1 MGVGRFR
8 VAAQDSRVKAR
19 RIEPLDTQPITVRL
33 SAEFVQKIDDI
44 RKTEPDLP
52 TRPEMMRRMMEEWV
66 SLKGHD

>member
-1 MGVGRFR
+1 MYVNTGWTKIMGRP
-8 VAAQDSRVKAR
+8 K
-19 RIEPLDTQPITVRL
+19 LDTQPITVRL

-66 SLKGHD
+66 SLKGLD

>member
-1 MGVGRFR
+1 MGRP
-8 VAAQDSRVKAR
+8 K
-19 RIEPLDTQPITVRL
+19 LDTQPITVRL

-66 SLKGHD
+66 SLKGLN